1 MDIEIK
7 EQPNQESVTPE
18 NQYSPEQL
26 VIFREMIA
34 AGVVL
39 GRKKTVT
46 NPKMDKYILNYS
58 KGVAVFNAE
67 ETLKLLDKAAAFL
80 KDLVE
85 KKMPLLIVGTQP
97 AAKDIVENFAKKF
110 GFSYVTE
117 RWLGGTLTNLKVI
130 NQRVQYYLKI
140 KADME
145 AGNLEKYTKKE
156 RLLINRDIERMRK
169 MFTGLDN
176 LNYLPAVV
184 LVVDAV
190 AHETAVREAR
200 RLKIP
205 IVAIMNNDNNPE
217 GIAYPIPANDNL
229 RSSLNWVFGK
239 LEQSID
245 ANIQMNA
252 NDANKLT
259 NDS

>member
-1 MDIEIK
+1 METEIK
-7 EQPNQESVTPE
+7 EQSNQETQAPE
-18 NQYSPEQL
+18 GQYSPEQL
-26 VIFREMIA
+26 SVFREMIA
-34 AGVVL
+34 AGVIL

-67 ETLKLLDKAAAFL
+67 ETLKLLDRASAFL
-80 KDLVE
+80 KDIIE
-85 KKMPLLIVGTQP
+85 KKMPVLVVGTQP

-110 GFSYVTE
+110 GLSYVNE
-117 RWLGGTLTNLKVI
+117 RWLGGTMTNFKVI
-130 NQRVQYYLKI
+130 SQRVQYYLKI

-145 AGNLEKYTKKE
+145 AGNLDKYTKKE
-156 RLLINRDIERMRK
+156 RVMINRDIERMRK

-176 LNYLPAVV
+176 LNFLPAAVFI
-184 LVVDAV
+184 VDAA

-205 IVAIMNNDNNPE
+205 IMAIMNNDNNPE

-229 RSSLNWVFGK
+229 RSSLQWIFDK
-239 LEQSID
+239 LEKWLETSKNLETAPGQG
-245 ANIQMNA
+245 
-252 NDANKLT
+252 
-259 NDS
+259 